1 MGNKIVADLKS
12 KGRYE
17 WFTESCEAARDK
29 VSARDDS
36 RDDQWRISGSGKLE
50 LYGLA
55 CLRALWHWRDKEA
68 ETWDR
73 PSFMVATNRDL
84 LEWCALMA
92 DGKNIDLPRH
102 FRSDRIKRFKEA
114 LAELKALPK
123 TEWPTRI
130 VTKRRKRDREFDQRV
145 DAMIARRNQ
154 LASELDIDGSLIAS
168 RSLIESLAANEVQP
182 ADVLMKWQLALL
194 EM

>member
-1 MGNKIVADLKS
+1 
-12 KGRYE
+12 
-17 WFTESCEAARDK
+17 
-29 VSARDDS
+29 
-36 RDDQWRISGSGKLE
+36 
-50 LYGLA
+50 
-55 CLRALWHWRDKEA
+55 
-68 ETWDR
+68 
-73 PSFMVATNRDL
+73 
-84 LEWCALMA
+84 MA

-123 TEWPTRI
+123 TEWPVRI

-168 RSLIESLAANEVQP
+168 RSVIESLAANEVQP
-182 ADVLMKWQLALL
+182 TDVLMKWQLALL